1 MLYPPEPV
9 TMIIRARPCAHF
21 SLAAFCAPALLAAST
36 GAAAQTRSAEAQPV
50 PGATAIAGAT
60 SAAIPA
66 IPEPM
71 IFDMVRPLGA
81 RRGELETNTLA
92 QVNLSGPS
100 RHVEW
105 APEVEY
111 AVADGFAVELEL
123 PFTDGRLTDLK
134 MGLQGTFGTFRGG
147 RSIHGVQYLGL
158 HNRRDGG
165 WSSSLVYLLG
175 NRFGERLS
183 TMTMIGAGD
192 VTLRSTK
199 GTGLIVNH
207 STFWDVDDGTVLGFE
222 VNRQTGASGH
232 WLLMPQL
239 HRAIGRKVS
248 AQIGAGA
255 ERAVSGPFRP
265 RVGLRIIRE
274 F

>member
-1 MLYPPEPV
+1 MLL
-9 TMIIRARPCAHF
+9 RALFRV
-21 SLAAFCAPALLAAST
+21 SIAL
-36 GAAAQTRSAEAQPV
+36 V
-50 PGATAIAGAT
+50 
-60 SAAIPA
+60 AIPA
-66 IPEPM
+66 AGAHAQSASSTAIPGAMAAAAPEIPEPM

-81 RRGELETNTLA
+81 RRGELEVNTLA
-92 QVNLSGPS
+92 QVNLSGPG

-123 PFTDGRLTDLK
+123 PFTDGRLTDYK
-134 MGLQGTFGTFRGG
+134 IGLQGTFGTFRGG

-165 WSSSLVYLLG
+165 WSSSLLYLLG
-175 NRFGERLS
+175 NRFGERWS
-183 TMTMIGAGD
+183 TMTMVGAGD

-207 STFWDVDDGTVLGFE
+207 TTFWDADPKTVLGFE
-222 VNRQTGASGH
+222 VNRQTGASQY

-239 HRAIGRKVS
+239 HRTIAQKVS
-248 AQIGAGA
+248 AQFGAGA
-255 ERAVSGPFRP
+255 ERATTGPFRP
-265 RVGLRIIRE
+265 RVGLRIVRE